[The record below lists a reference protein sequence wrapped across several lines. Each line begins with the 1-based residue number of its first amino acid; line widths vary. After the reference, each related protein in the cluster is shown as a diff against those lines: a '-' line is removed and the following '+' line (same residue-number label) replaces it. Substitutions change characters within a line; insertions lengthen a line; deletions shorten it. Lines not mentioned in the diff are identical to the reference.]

1 MDKLVPIAIMVAL
14 IAANALFVMAEFAI
28 IGAPTVALR
37 RRAEEGDTVAAA
49 AARIQSD
56 PKLQD
61 RFIAAA
67 QLGITAAS
75 LGLGMYGEHLL
86 AEWLREALLG
96 LGVGG
101 TLASHA
107 VASVLAVALL
117 TYFHVVLGEMIP
129 KSLALQEPL
138 RTVHWITPPM
148 RHFQRLTYPVVIAL
162 NGVGTGILRLFGVRR
177 SESAD
182 RYRTTEEIEQIVR
195 ESEAG
200 GELNP
205 TSAEL
210 LRELIDFGELDAAE
224 VMVPRVRMAALE
236 VGSSPAEIGRAL
248 TERPHTRY
256 PVFREDLD
264 HVMGAVHVKDLLRLL
279 REERPLGRGDV
290 RPVPFVAETTLLE
303 DVLTAMREARS
314 QLAVVMDEHGGTAG
328 IVTPSDL
335 FEEVVGEIEDEI
347 EKPEIRAAADGA
359 VRAQGTARVAEVG
372 EWLEVPLRHPEV
384 DTVSGLVL
392 ALLDRPARVG
402 DEVVYDGV
410 RFRVTTVAGRGVGEC
425 LVEVV
430 ENEE

>member
-1 MDKLVPIAIMVAL
+1 MDKLVPIGIMAAL

-28 IGAPTVALR
+28 IGAPTVVLR
-37 RRAEEGDTVAAA
+37 RRAEQGDTVAAA

-86 AEWLREALLG
+86 AEWLLDGLEG
-96 LGVGG
+96 LGMGG
-101 TLASHA
+101 KVASHA
-107 VASVLAVALL
+107 LASVLAVALL

-129 KSLALQEPL
+129 KSLALQEPI
-138 RTVHWITPPM
+138 RTVQWITPPV
-148 RHFQRLTYPVVIAL
+148 RLFQRLTYPVVIAL
-162 NGVGTGILRLFGVRR
+162 NGVGNGILRLFGVRR

-205 TSAEL
+205 TSAAL

-224 VMVPRVRMAALE
+224 VMVPRVRVAALE
-236 VGSSPAEIGRAL
+236 VGSGPEQVRRMLA
-248 TERPHTRY
+248 ERPHTRY
-256 PVFREDLD
+256 PVFRNDLD
-264 HVMGAVHVKDLLRLL
+264 HVTGAVHVKDLLRLL
-279 REERPLGRGDV
+279 REERPLTGEDV
-290 RPVPFVAETTLLE
+290 HPVPFVAATTPLE
-303 DVLTAMREARS
+303 GVLMAMRRARS
-314 QLAVVMDEHGGTAG
+314 QLAVVMDEHGGAAG

-335 FEEVVGEIEDEI
+335 FEEVVGEIEDEV
-347 EKPEIRAAADGA
+347 ETPELRQADDGT
-359 VRAQGTARVAEVG
+359 VRARGTARVAEVG
-372 EWLEVPLRHPEV
+372 EWLKVPLRHPEV
-384 DTVSGLVL
+384 DTVSGLIL
-392 ALLDRPARVG
+392 ALLDRPAEVG

-410 RFRVTTVAGRGVGEC
+410 RFRVTEVAGRGVGES
-425 LVEVV
+425 LVELV
-430 ENEE
+430 EDGE